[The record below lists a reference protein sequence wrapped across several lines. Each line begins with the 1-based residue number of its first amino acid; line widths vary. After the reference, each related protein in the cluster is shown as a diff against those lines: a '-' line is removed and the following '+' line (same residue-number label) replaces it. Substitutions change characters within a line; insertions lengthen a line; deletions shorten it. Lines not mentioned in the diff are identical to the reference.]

1 MSDDP
6 IPILVNRA
14 LFGKTCSACPAQW
27 EGTADDGRIIYVR
40 FRHGNFTAGIGKTLD
55 DAVAATMF
63 AQEGELICAVAT
75 DGDGTMTT
83 AEMEELLKGKVQ
95 FYEC

>member
-1 MSDDP
+1 M
-6 IPILVNRA
+6 IRVNRDN
-14 LFGKTCSACPAQW
+14 FRMTCSACPSQW
-27 EGTADDGRIIYVR
+27 EGKADDGRVIYVR
-40 FRHGNFTAGIGKTLD
+40 FRHGEFTAGIGKTLD

-75 DGDGTMTT
+75 DGDGHMTT